1 MINMDRIDYDKAS
14 DALKNINLKDFPLV
28 EYYIGYDD
36 CYMNDDWVRYTIF
49 YNDLDIPVAV
59 IAKRL
64 PVQEVEH
71 ILIVEVNNTM
81 RHLGFGKELLLEY
94 MKTNPYWELFS
105 VENAEGF
112 YKKLGF
118 KKDKSSE
125 LFYYG
130 YELS

>member
-1 MINMDRIDYDKAS
+1 MIRIDYDKAS

-28 EYYIGYDD
+28 DYYIGYDD
-36 CYMNDDWVRYTIF
+36 CYMNNDWIRYTIF

>member
-1 MINMDRIDYDKAS
+1 MDRIDYDKAS

-112 YKKLGF
+112 Y
-118 KKDKSSE
+118 
-125 LFYYG
+125 
-130 YELS
+130 

>member
-1 MINMDRIDYDKAS
+1 MDRIDYDKAS